1 MARVKHSVST
11 RARKKRLLKKAK
23 GFYGDRSRRYRLA
36 KESVA
41 RAMRF
46 ATRDRKVKKREYRGL
61 WIIRI
66 NAACRE
72 RGLSYSRFMDGLK
85 KAQVALDRKIL
96 ADIAVMDP
104 AAFDKIVAVATG
116 SRTPRG

>member
-11 RARKKRLLKKAK
+11 RARKKRVLKRAK

-36 KESVA
+36 KESVD

-46 ATRDRKVKKREYRGL
+46 ATRDRKVKKRMIRSL
-61 WIIRI
+61 WIVRI

-72 RGLSYSRFMDGLK
+72 NGLTYSTLMNGLK
-85 KAQVALDRKIL
+85 KAKVALDRKVL
-96 ADIAVMDP
+96 ADIAATDP
-104 AAFDKIVAVATG
+104 KTFVKIAEIAKG
-116 SRTPRG
+116 